1 MNKEHIPVLLEET
14 IEYLNCQKE
23 GIYIDGTLGRGG
35 HTGEI
40 LKN

>member
-23 GIYIDGTLGRGG
+23 GIYIMVHLAVVAIQERF
-35 HTGEI
+35 
-40 LKN
+40 